1 MQTKNCINNIEK
13 NELKLQLRKERVEEH
28 IMVVIKINY
37 LALSHYI
44 RVLTSLKTE
53 LLIFEE

>member
-28 IMVVIKINY
+28 ITVVIKINY